1 MKKIKCF
8 FDTPK
13 KAVFSTICLV
23 VILALIGAGTFL
35 AASLFAKRSSIGT
48 DRAREAAFAAAG
60 IDSSAVRAVS
70 TEFEFEDGHFV
81 YKVDFTAGDAEYE
94 YLVKASNGDILKW
107 EIKPDP
113 AGLLADGSSEGALFP
128 KAYTTA
134 PQPSAEAGEAAAP
147 SATSPQLS
155 NAPLNPTDVQPPT
168 DIQNPSNPQPSTDIQ
183 NPASLQIPSGS
194 HAGLNASDVT
204 YITAKLDYDDQIP
217 VYDIEFYTSSHEYEY
232 EIHAQTGAVC
242 HREQEAYRHHDPNSD
257 HGTGNPSG
265 ETSDIGLETAKSIA
279 VGHAGMIVPDVT
291 FSKAEADYDDGYLVY
306 EIEFFKD
313 NVEYEYEIDAMT
325 GEILKFDSDLYG

>member
-48 DRAREAAFAAAG
+48 DRARETAFAAAG
-60 IDSSAVRAVS
+60 IDSSAVRAAS
-70 TEFEFEDGHFV
+70 TEFEFKDGHFV
-81 YKVDFTAGDAEYE
+81 YKVEFTAGDTEYE
-94 YLVKASNGDILKW
+94 YLVKASNGKILKW
-107 EIKPDP
+107 EITPDP
-113 AGLLADGSSEGALFP
+113 AGLLADGASEGAPFP
-128 KAYTTA
+128 KSYT
-134 PQPSAEAGEAAAP
+134 AAP
-147 SATSPQLS
+147 L
-155 NAPLNPTDVQPPT
+155 PPT

-183 NPASLQIPSGS
+183 NPASPQISSGS
-194 HAGLNASDVT
+194 QLSLEEAKTAALQDAGLNASDVT

-242 HREQEAYRHHDPNSD
+242 HREQEAYQHHDPNSD

-279 VGHAGMIVPDVT
+279 VGHAGIAIPDVT
-291 FSKAEADYDDGYLVY
+291 FSKTKSDYDDGYLVY

-313 NVEYEYEIDAMT
+313 NIEYEYEIDATT
-325 GEILKFDSDLYG
+325 GEILKFDSDLYD